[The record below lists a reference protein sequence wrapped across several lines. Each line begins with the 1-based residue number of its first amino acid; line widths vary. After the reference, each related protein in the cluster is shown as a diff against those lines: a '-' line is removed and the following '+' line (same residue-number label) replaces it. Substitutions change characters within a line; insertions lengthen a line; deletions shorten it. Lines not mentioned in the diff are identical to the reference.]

1 MKFFCYT
8 MGDDSQG
15 FPPPSPEM
23 MAEMDKLVEDGM
35 NSGILVATGGLALAA
50 TGTKVTNSGGKITVT
65 DGPFSESKEIIGG
78 FALIDVASKDEAIA
92 WTSRFLRIA
101 GDGESTIREY
111 WGPGDELPS
120 FEAGGQ
126 GGASG
131 GG

>member
-1 MKFFCYT
+1 M
-8 MGDDSQG
+8 
-15 FPPPSPEM
+15 
-23 MAEMDKLVEDGM
+23 
-35 NSGILVATGGLALAA
+35 
-50 TGTKVTNSGGKITVT
+50 
-65 DGPFSESKEIIGG
+65 PFWESKEIVGG

>member
-15 FPPPSPEM
+15 FPPPQPEM
-23 MAEMDKLVEDGM
+23 MAEMEKLVEDGVK
-35 NSGILVATGGLALAA
+35 SGVLIATGGLAQSA
-50 TGTKVTNSGGKITVT
+50 TGTRVTNSGGKISVT

-78 FALIDVASKDEAIA
+78 FALIDVASKEEAIA

-111 WGPGDELPS
+111 WGPDDAYP
-120 FEAGGQ
+120 FDPDAGQ
-126 GGASG
+126 TTR
-131 GG
+131 